1 VKNTLNRRH
10 ETKYN
15 ITANDY
21 DTMLKE
27 QNHKCK
33 ICLISFLHTKHSTK
47 PFIDHCHTT
56 NKVRGL
62 LCLHCNAG
70 LGYFKDDVDVDFY
83 KQTDDYA
90 GYVINNLK
98 YLIRKFNERAY

>member
-1 VKNTLNRRH
+1 MKKTLSRKQ

-15 ITANDY
+15 ITSKDY

-33 ICLISFLHTKHSTK
+33 ICSVDFLYNKHNTK

-70 LGYFKDDVDVDFY
+70 LGCFKDNTEALT
-83 KQTDDYA
+83 KA
-90 GYVINNLK
+90 NN
-98 YLIRKFNERAY
+98 YLQENT

>member
-70 LGYFKDDVDVDFY
+70 LGYFKDDVDVLQ
-83 KQTDDYA
+83 KATT
-90 GYVINNLK
+90 
-98 YLIRKFNERAY
+98 YLNYFNGDKNELLAL